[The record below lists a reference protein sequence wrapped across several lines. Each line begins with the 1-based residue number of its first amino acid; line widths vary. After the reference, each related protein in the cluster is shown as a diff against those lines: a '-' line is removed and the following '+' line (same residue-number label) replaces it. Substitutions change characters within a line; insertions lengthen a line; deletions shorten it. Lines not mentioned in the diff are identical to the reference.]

1 MGIDMDENSIK
12 NTPKEIYRSKIKK
25 LIRKAAFEELTVKK
39 NSLTKVKDIKY
50 EAFAIQPYLKST
62 DFNTEERNLLYSL
75 RSRIYP
81 AKINFRKLHSL
92 NLKCIHGCNK
102 DEDQRHIFEECEVL
116 KSNNNVKLYDY
127 IFQDIIKQR
136 QAISAFI
143 LIEERR
149 NLLIKGDEDKGQSP
163 TCK

>member
-1 MGIDMDENSIK
+1 MPINGGSILK
-12 NTPKEIYRSKIKK
+12 NTLKEIYRSKIKK

-62 DFNTEERNLLYSL
+62 DFNTKERNLLYSL
-75 RSRIYP
+75 RSRMYA

-102 DEDQRHIFEECEVL
+102 DEDQRHIFEECEIL
-116 KSNNNVKLYDY
+116 KSNNNIKLYDY
-127 IFQDIIKQR
+127 IFQDIVKQR

-149 NLLIKGDEDKGQSP
+149 NMLIKGDEDKGQSP
-163 TCK
+163 T